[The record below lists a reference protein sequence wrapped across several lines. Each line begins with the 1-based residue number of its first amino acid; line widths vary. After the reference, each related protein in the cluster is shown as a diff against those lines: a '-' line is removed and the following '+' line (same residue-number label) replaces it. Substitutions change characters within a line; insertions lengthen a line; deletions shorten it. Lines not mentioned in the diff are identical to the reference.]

1 MLINGTKRGRHNY
14 SVLCMRKRDKAKK
27 TSIPSNSRADA
38 RSELNFNVKVVCFV
52 RENFSLEKID
62 KLASQQPLALHLRE
76 ILVEVDAAVP
86 GVYVSHDQRFAQ
98 PN

>member
-1 MLINGTKRGRHNY
+1 MRAQIRY
-14 SVLCMRKRDKAKK
+14 SEK
-27 TSIPSNSRADA
+27 TSNPSDSRANA

-52 RENFSLEKID
+52 RENFPPEKID
-62 KLASQQPLALHLRE
+62 NLASQQPLAVHLRE
-76 ILVEVDAAVP
+76 VLVEVDAAVP